1 MKKGKNMDALSD
13 KKIIDSWQKNV
24 SPWVKAIKNRQIES
38 RVAVTDH
45 AIIESITS
53 MPGNKVIDI
62 GCGEGWLVRQLSAL
76 GFSVTGIDAISEL
89 INKAKALGEGSYKHL
104 EYEKMSSQTLN
115 EKYDIAVCNFS
126 LLGKESV
133 EHIFNIIPSIL
144 ENDGYFVIQTLHPN
158 ISCGD
163 LPYIDG
169 WREGTWTGF
178 SDEFS
183 DPPPWYFRTIESW
196 FTLFHHSGLKLNQ
209 IKEPIN
215 LKTGTATSLI
225 MIGSKMT

>member
-1 MKKGKNMDALSD
+1 MHVLSD
-13 KKIIDSWQKNV
+13 KKIIDSWEKNV
-24 SPWVKAIKNRQIES
+24 SPWVKAIQGRQIES
-38 RVAVTDH
+38 RIAVTDQ
-45 AIIESITS
+45 AIIESIS
-53 MPGNKVIDI
+53 SIAGKKVIDI
-62 GCGEGWLVRQLSAL
+62 GCGEGWLVRQLSTL
-76 GFSVTGIDAISEL
+76 GFSVTGTDAISAL
-89 INKAKALGEGSYKHL
+89 INKAKELGEGSYKHL
-104 EYEKMSSQTLN
+104 EYENMSSQTID
-115 EKYDIAVCNFS
+115 EKFDIAVCNFS

-144 ENDGYFVIQTLHPN
+144 TNEGYFVIQTLHPN
-158 ISCGD
+158 TSCGE

-178 SDEFS
+178 SNEFN

-196 FTLFHHSGLKLNQ
+196 FNLYLDSGLQLKQ

-215 LKTGTATSLI
+215 PKTGTATSLI